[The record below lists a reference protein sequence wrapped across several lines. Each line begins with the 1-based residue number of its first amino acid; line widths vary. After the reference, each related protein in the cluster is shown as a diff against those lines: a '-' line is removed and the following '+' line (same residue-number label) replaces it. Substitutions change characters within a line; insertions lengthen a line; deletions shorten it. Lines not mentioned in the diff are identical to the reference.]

1 MLTSIVQIFLWVSVF
16 FVSLVSLVSLVSR
29 VLEVTTAVGSVRPP
43 RGEHV
48 LVQDAHAG
56 STRVS
61 INCHGALSL

>member
-16 FVSLVSLVSLVSR
+16 FVSLVSL